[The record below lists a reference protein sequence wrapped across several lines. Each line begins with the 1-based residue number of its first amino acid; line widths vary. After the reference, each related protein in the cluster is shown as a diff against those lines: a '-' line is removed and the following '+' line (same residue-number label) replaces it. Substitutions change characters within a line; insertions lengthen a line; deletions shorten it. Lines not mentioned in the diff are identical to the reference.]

1 MIPAVS
7 LDAYAAARER
17 AGLVDRPDRAR
28 IVVSGADRA
37 SFLQGLLTND
47 VMALQAGQGCYAA
60 YLTAQGRMIA
70 DLYVYEIGDVMLV
83 TLHRDVKDAVMA
95 KLDQVIFSEDVQLGD
110 VTDTFAQVAVV
121 GPQAASI
128 VGTVLGIDIDRL
140 GAMPEHGNIRT
151 SWPASPSLDAARD
164 GGERVERPKL
174 PGVYSREGGLATPKL
189 VGDSAGEGGTGT
201 QAIVTRTGDTGEP
214 GFDLYVERA
223 RGDEL
228 KRVLMA
234 AGAIEVD
241 AGTADAIRI
250 ESGVPLFH
258 RDMDED
264 TIPLEAGIESRAISF
279 SKGCYVGQEVI
290 IRVLH
295 RGHGRVARKLVGLRL
310 DRAAAPPAGARIRAG
325 DREIG
330 EVTSSTRSPA
340 LQAPIALGYV
350 HRDFVEP
357 GTKVT
362 VDGAAAEVVTL
373 PFVVGTRQP

>member
-1 MIPAVS
+1 MIPAIS

-17 AGLVDRPDRAR
+17 AGLVDRPDRGR

-47 VMALQAGQGCYAA
+47 VVAVKAGEGCYAA

-70 DLYVYEIGDVMLV
+70 DLDVYELGDVMLLV
-83 TLHRDVKDAVMA
+83 LSRDVKDAVIA

-110 VTDTFAQVAVV
+110 VTDTFAQMAVIGPEAASLVARVFGVAVETLAV
-121 GPQAASI
+121 MA
-128 VGTVLGIDIDRL
+128 
-140 GAMPEHGNIRT
+140 EHGNLRT
-151 SWPASPSLDAARD
+151 SWPAS
-164 GGERVERPKL
+164 RP
-174 PGVYSREGGLATPKL
+174 PGV
-189 VGDSAGEGGTGT
+189 DSSEGGTRSSV
-201 QAIVTRTGDTGEP
+201 IVTRAAGTGAP

-223 RGDEL
+223 RGGEL
-228 KRVLMA
+228 RRALIE
-234 AGAIEVD
+234 AGAAEVD
-241 AGTADAIRI
+241 ADTAEAIRI
-250 ESGVPLFH
+250 EAGVPLFH
-258 RDMDED
+258 RDMDEE

-295 RGHGRVARKLVGLRL
+295 RGHGRVARRLVGLRL
-310 DRAAAPPAGARIRAG
+310 QGDVVPAAGARIRAG

-330 EVTSSTRSPA
+330 AVTSSTRSPA

-357 GTKVT
+357 GTKVEIA
-362 VDGAAAEVVTL
+362 GATAEVVTL
-373 PFVVGTRQP
+373 PFVPAT